1 MEGIWSGVVEERC
14 RIKMSLCKAV
24 EGGLVLY
31 WNSEAE
37 CMSRNRLQELQL
49 KRLQKIV
56 ERVYNNVPHYCR
68 VFQAVGIEPGDIRSL
83 EDLSRLPFTVKQD
96 FRDNYPFDLFAVP
109 QNEVVRYHSSSGT
122 TGKPTVVGYTR
133 NDLGTW
139 SELMARC
146 LVSAGT
152 TRNSVVQ
159 NAYGY
164 GLFTGGLG
172 VHYGAEL
179 VGAAVIPISGGNTQR
194 QVMVM
199 KDFGT
204 DILTCTPSYALFIA
218 EVIEEMGLKK
228 ADFKLRAGIFGA
240 EPWSENMRQ
249 QIETRLGI
257 TAIDIYGLSEI
268 IGPGVAVECEEKC
281 GLHIFEDHFIPEI
294 IDPVSGAVLP
304 YGQKGELVFTTLTK
318 EALPIIRY
326 RTRDITTLTV
336 EPCLC
341 GRTHV
346 RMAKVTGRSD
356 DMIIV
361 RGVNV
366 FPTQVE
372 SVLLEI
378 GETEPHYQLVVTR
391 KGNLDLLE
399 IQVEVSE
406 RMFSDKIKGME
417 ALERKI
423 HTQIDSILGISA
435 KIRLVEPKTIPR
447 SEGKAKRVIDNRQ
460 L

>member
-1 MEGIWSGVVEERC
+1 M
-14 RIKMSLCKAV
+14 
-24 EGGLVLY
+24 Y
-31 WNSEAE
+31 WNREAE
-37 CMSRNRLQELQL
+37 CMSRDRLQEVQL
-49 KRLQKIV
+49 KRLRKTV
-56 ERVYNNVPHYCR
+56 ERVYNSVPHYRR
-68 VFQAVGIEPGDIRSL
+68 VLQAEGMEPGDIQNLS
-83 EDLSRLPFTVKQD
+83 DLSRLPFTVKQD
-96 FRDNYPFDLFAVP
+96 FRDNYPFGLFTVP
-109 QNEVVRYHSSSGT
+109 QNEIVRYHSSSGT

-133 NDLGTW
+133 NDLATW
-139 SELMARC
+139 AELMARS

-179 VGAAVIPISGGNTQR
+179 VGAAIIPISGGNTQR

-204 DILTCTPSYALFIA
+204 NILTCTPSYALFIA
-218 EVIEEMGLKK
+218 EVIEEMGLTKD
-228 ADFKLRAGIFGA
+228 DFKLQAGIFGA
-240 EPWSENMRQ
+240 EPWSESMRE

-257 TAIDIYGLSEI
+257 TATDIYGLSEI
-268 IGPGVAVECEEKC
+268 IGPGVAIECDEKC
-281 GLHIFEDHFIPEI
+281 GLHIFEDHFIPEV
-294 IDPVSGAVLP
+294 IDPVTGEVLP
-304 YGQKGELVFTTLTK
+304 YGEKGELVITTVTK
-318 EALPIIRY
+318 EALPVLRY

-346 RMAKVTGRSD
+346 RMTKVTGRTD
-356 DMIIV
+356 DMIII

-372 SVLLEI
+372 SVLLEV

-391 KGNLDLLE
+391 EGSLDMLE
-399 IQVEVSE
+399 VQVEVSE
-406 RMFSDKIKGME
+406 RMFSDKVKR
-417 ALERKI
+417 LEELEKKI
-423 HTQIDSILGISA
+423 RSQIDSILGIAA
-435 KIRLVEPKTIPR
+435 KVRLVEPKSIPR
-447 SEGKAKRVIDNRQ
+447 SEGKAKRVIDKRE

>member
-1 MEGIWSGVVEERC
+1 
-14 RIKMSLCKAV
+14 
-24 EGGLVLY
+24 LY
-31 WNSEAE
+31 WNQEAE
-37 CMSRNRLQELQL
+37 CMSRDRLQELQL
-49 KRLQKIV
+49 QRLKKTV
-56 ERVYNNVPHYCR
+56 ERVYNSVPHYR
-68 VFQAVGIEPGDIRSL
+68 RAFQARGLDPGHIRSL
-83 EDLSRLPFTVKQD
+83 DDLKNLPFTVKQD
-96 FRDNYPFDLFAVP
+96 FRDNYPFGLFTVP
-109 QNEVVRYHSSSGT
+109 QHEVVRYHSSSGT

-133 NDLGTW
+133 NDIATW
-139 SELMARC
+139 AELMARS
-146 LVSAGT
+146 LVSGGA

-179 VGAAVIPISGGNTQR
+179 LGAAIIPISGGNTQR

-218 EVIEEMGLKK
+218 EVIDEMGLKMEE
-228 ADFKLRAGIFGA
+228 FKLKAGIFGA
-240 EPWSENMRQ
+240 EPWSENMRH
-249 QIETRLGI
+249 QIESKLKI
-257 TAIDIYGLSEI
+257 DAIDIYGLSEI
-268 IGPGVAVECEEKC
+268 IGPGVAIECSEKC

-294 IDPVSGAVLP
+294 IDSESGEVLP
-304 YGQKGELVFTTLTK
+304 YGEKGELVFTTITK
-318 EALPIIRY
+318 EALPVIRY
-326 RTRDITTLTV
+326 RTRDITSLTI
-336 EPCLC
+336 EPCIC
-341 GRTHV
+341 GRTLV
-346 RMAKVTGRSD
+346 RMEKVTGRSD

-391 KGNLDLLE
+391 VNNLDMLE

-406 RMFSDKIKGME
+406 SMFSDKIKR
-417 ALERKI
+417 LEELEKRI
-423 HTQIDSILGISA
+423 FNRIDSVLGISA

-460 L
+460 I

>member
-1 MEGIWSGVVEERC
+1 M
-14 RIKMSLCKAV
+14 
-24 EGGLVLY
+24 GGLSLY
-31 WNSEAE
+31 WNREAE
-37 CMSRNRLQELQL
+37 CMSRERLRELQL
-49 KRLQKIV
+49 KRLKKTAEHV
-56 ERVYNNVPHYCR
+56 FNSVPHYR
-68 VFQAVGIEPGDIRSL
+68 RAFQAAGIEPGDIRSL
-83 EDLSRLPFTVKQD
+83 DDLAQLPFTTKQD
-96 FRDNYPFDLFAVP
+96 FRDNYPFGLFAVP
-109 QNEVVRYHSSSGT
+109 RNEIVRYHSSSGT
-122 TGKPTVVGYTR
+122 TGKPTVVGYTGG
-133 NDLGTW
+133 DIATW
-139 SELMARC
+139 SELMARA

-194 QVMVM
+194 QVMIM

-204 DILTCTPSYALFIA
+204 NILTCTPSYALFIA
-218 EVIEEMGLKK
+218 EVMAEMGLGPE
-228 ADFKLRAGIFGA
+228 DFKLQAGIFGA
-240 EPWSENMRQ
+240 EPWSENMRKE
-249 QIETRLGI
+249 IEERLAI
-257 TAIDIYGLSEI
+257 TALDIYGLSEI

-281 GLHIFEDHFIPEI
+281 GLHVYEDHFIPEI
-294 IDPVSGAVLP
+294 IDPATGKVLP
-304 YGQKGELVFTTLTK
+304 YGEKGELVLTTITK
-318 EALPIIRY
+318 EALPVIRY
-326 RTRDITTLTV
+326 RTRDVTVLTE

-346 RMAKVTGRSD
+346 RMGKVMGRTD

-372 SVLLEI
+372 SVLLEV

-391 KGNLDLLE
+391 EGSLDVLE
-399 IQVEVSE
+399 VLVEVSE
-406 RMFSDKIKGME
+406 RMFSDKVKR
-417 ALERKI
+417 LEELEKQIYER
-423 HTQIDSILGISA
+423 IDSVLGISA
-435 KIRLVEPKTIPR
+435 RIRLVEPKSIPR
-447 SEGKAKRVIDNRQ
+447 SEGKAKRVIDKRQ